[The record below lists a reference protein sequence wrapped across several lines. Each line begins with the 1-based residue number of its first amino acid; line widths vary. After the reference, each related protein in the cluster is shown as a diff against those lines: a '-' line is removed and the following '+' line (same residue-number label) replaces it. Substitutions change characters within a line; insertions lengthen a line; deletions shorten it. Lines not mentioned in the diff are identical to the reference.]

1 MTVDSKCSLSP
12 SSSINRILCKLKILN
27 NCIHEDHRGN
37 PLWYNF
43 LLKIISQSTFYPDVI
58 SVTGVVLRK
67 VSLIIVTT
75 ATLIVTERCLKTEIN
90 EISEVKRANYASARR
105 QLWTTRAQLPWLAC
119 FWIFSTLIIIV
130 ARKGLK
136 RGKVWAYE
144 MSGTAARQLFETKL
158 SKLSPALQLEYKIY
172 FWKNIKIIC
181 STAVLEYKNYLRLN
195 YP

>member
-1 MTVDSKCSLSP
+1 MTVDSKCSPP

-37 PLWYNF
+37 PSQYN
-43 LLKIISQSTFYPDVI
+43 LLSKIISQSTFYPDDVI

-105 QLWTTRAQLPWLAC
+105 QL
-119 FWIFSTLIIIV
+119 
-130 ARKGLK
+130 
-136 RGKVWAYE
+136 
-144 MSGTAARQLFETKL
+144 
-158 SKLSPALQLEYKIY
+158 
-172 FWKNIKIIC
+172 
-181 STAVLEYKNYLRLN
+181 
-195 YP
+195 

>member
-43 LLKIISQSTFYPDVI
+43 LLKIIFKSTFYPDVISVI

-105 QLWTTRAQLPWLAC
+105 QLWTTRAQLLMAPLAFESFQHWSSLSQGRGWSEVKC
-119 FWIFSTLIIIV
+119 GPMRCL
-130 ARKGLK
+130 ARL
-136 RGKVWAYE
+136 RG
-144 MSGTAARQLFETKL
+144 
-158 SKLSPALQLEYKIY
+158 
-172 FWKNIKIIC
+172 
-181 STAVLEYKNYLRLN
+181 NYLRLN
-195 YP
+195 YPNYLPRCS

>member
-1 MTVDSKCSLSP
+1 MCAIKRLLLRSNLINDSWLKMLPLPLP

-43 LLKIISQSTFYPDVI
+43 LLKIISQSTFYPDDVI

-105 QLWTTRAQLPWLAC
+105 QLWTTRAQLLPMAPLAFEFVFHLSQSC
-119 FWIFSTLIIIV
+119 
-130 ARKGLK
+130 KK
-136 RGKVWAYE
+136 RFK
-144 MSGTAARQLFETKL
+144 
-158 SKLSPALQLEYKIY
+158 
-172 FWKNIKIIC
+172 
-181 STAVLEYKNYLRLN
+181 
-195 YP
+195 